1 MVTTMDIERCYEI
14 LELGPGA
21 SLEEVRQA
29 YRDSVS
35 IWHPD
40 RFGERNPR
48 LIKRAEEKIKQ
59 INEAYETLV
68 AVCSGQHRGD
78 RCKAERAAGAW
89 QRASSDSQDRQSSG
103 KESRNVF
110 SSRTEAVA
118 EAGTRLV
125 LGASLQLMKLLRRWI
140 DADSA

>member
-1 MVTTMDIERCYEI
+1 MDIERCYEI
-14 LELGPGA
+14 LELVPGA

-35 IWHPD
+35 VWHPD

-68 AVCSGQHRGD
+68 EFCFEQHSGNLGN
-78 RCKAERAAGAW
+78 AECTAGTW
-89 QRASSDSQDRQSSG
+89 QGGSSDWENRQSSG
-103 KESRNVF
+103 KEKGGVF

-125 LGASLQLMKLLRRWI
+125 LTASSQLMKMFRRWI
-140 DADSA
+140 DADGA

>member
-1 MVTTMDIERCYEI
+1 MDIERCYEI

-29 YRDSVS
+29 YRDSVT

-48 LIKRAEEKIKQ
+48 LTIRAEEKIKQ

-68 AVCSGQHRGD
+68 AVCSGQHSGNAGR
-78 RCKAERAAGAW
+78 AEHTADAW
-89 QRASSDSQDRQSSG
+89 QGAPGNRQDRQSSG
-103 KESRNVF
+103 NGNRRVF
-110 SSRTEAVA
+110 SSKTEAVA

-125 LGASLQLMKLLRRWI
+125 LTASSQLMKMFRRWI
-140 DADSA
+140 DAGGT